1 MRSPNVTPLPPRQGG
16 LAEMPILHDSEQR
29 THCYRCKSLDHTVKD
44 CPKSWGRN
52 NKCKCC
58 GKKGHPKKHCLQQV
72 VGKGEDEDVT
82 PEEDVASLIKSTCTL
97 PKMTLEEWMNLL
109 VKEEWRPEVCRI
121 CGRQGGQHTELEC
134 PSTRSATLAV
144 APARLDTSTATT
156 ASWMMKLCPWMG
168 TTMRTSTSIGMPDTN
183 S

>member
-1 MRSPNVTPLPPRQGG
+1 
-16 LAEMPILHDSEQR
+16 MPILHDSEQR

-109 VKEEWRPEVCRI
+109 VKEEWHPEVCRI
-121 CGRQGGQHTELEC
+121 CGRQGGQHTKLEC
-134 PSTRSATLAV
+134 PLYEKCYTCGSTGSFGHINRHYCKPNDGDVSMGDNNNANFDLYWD
-144 APARLDTSTATT
+144 ARHE
-156 ASWMMKLCPWMG
+156 
-168 TTMRTSTSIGMPDTN
+168 
-183 S
+183 